1 MRLLRLLFKRTST
14 PVDRELRLLLTFSK
28 ELHTFL
34 STASKLGLPLADL
47 GGSVSYKLGC
57 LLAAS
62 VEDEVLRAAFVKRWS
77 HLLAHGARVDTS
89 I

>member
-1 MRLLRLLFKRTST
+1 MRLLRLLFQKPST

-28 ELHTFL
+28 DLHTCL
-34 STASKLGLPLADL
+34 SAASKSGLPLADL
-47 GGSVSYKLGC
+47 GGSVSYKIGC

-62 VEDEVLRAAFVKRWS
+62 VEDDSLRAAFVKRWS
-77 HLLAHGARVDTS
+77 HLMAHGARVDTS